1 MRDARGVSRHGGVP
15 TVALAVVLAVVLTGC
30 ARTIDSDKAEET
42 ISIGTVQRT
51 GSKVTSVDCP
61 SDQTAKK
68 GNTFTCRVV
77 AADGTRG
84 QVFVT
89 VTADT
94 GRVRFRVPFRN
105 TKTTERS
112 MAVRLT
118 RRSGH
123 PVSVDC
129 PDIIAR
135 RKGVV
140 FTCATSGKSRGRVRA
155 RQIDGDA
162 NVRYRQLEGE

>member
-1 MRDARGVSRHGGVP
+1 MRDARGVSRHALVP
-15 TVALAVVLAVVLTGC
+15 TVALALAGC
-30 ARTIDSDKAEET
+30 TQTIDSDKAEQT
-42 ISIGTVQRT
+42 ISLGTAQRT

-84 QVFVT
+84 QVLAT

-112 MAVRLT
+112 MAVKLT

-140 FTCATSGKSRGRVRA
+140 FICATAGKSRGRVRA

-162 NVRYRQLEGE
+162 NLLYRQLEGR

>member
-1 MRDARGVSRHGGVP
+1 MRDAWGVSRHAVVFP
-15 TVALAVVLAVVLTGC
+15 VALTVGLSVVLAGC
-30 ARTIDSDKAEET
+30 TRTIDSDKAEQT
-42 ISIGTVQRT
+42 ISVGTAQRT

-84 QVFVT
+84 QVLAT

-112 MAVRLT
+112 MAVKLT

-140 FTCATSGKSRGRVRA
+140 FICATAGRSRGRVRA
-155 RQIDGDA
+155 RQIDGNA
-162 NVRYRQLEGE
+162 NVLYRELEGK

>member
-1 MRDARGVSRHGGVP
+1 MRDAWGVSRHAVVSP
-15 TVALAVVLAVVLTGC
+15 VALVVGLAVVLAGC
-30 ARTIDSDKAEET
+30 TRTIDSDKAEQT
-42 ISIGTVQRT
+42 ISVGTAQRT
-51 GSKVTSVDCP
+51 DSKVTSVDCP

-84 QVFVT
+84 QVLAT

-112 MAVRLT
+112 MAVKLT

-140 FTCATSGKSRGRVRA
+140 FICATAGRSRGRVRA
-155 RQIDGDA
+155 RQIDGNA
-162 NVRYRQLEGE
+162 NVLYRELEGK

>member
-1 MRDARGVSRHGGVP
+1 MRDARGVSRHALVP
-15 TVALAVVLAVVLTGC
+15 TVALTLAVVLAGC
-30 ARTIDSDKAEET
+30 TRTIDSDKAEQT
-42 ISIGTVQRT
+42 ISLGTAQRT

-84 QVFVT
+84 QVLST

-112 MAVRLT
+112 MAVKLT

-140 FTCATSGKSRGRVRA
+140 FTCTTASGKSRGRVRA
-155 RQIDGDA
+155 RQTDNDA
-162 NVRYRQLEGE
+162 NVDYRQLKGK